1 MATVQARIRT
11 ADGTESVFPVVVP
24 ALEAVRDFALD
35 LHRASAPWEGDA
47 FGWHAEYV
55 PQRDEPPI
63 QSRLHFTP
71 AEFCIGESGVWFF
84 SLLWENGPDA
94 APVEFVDESGLVR
107 PNAIPQ

>member
-24 ALEAVRDFALD
+24 DLEAVRDFALD
-35 LHRASAPWEGDA
+35 LHRASAAWEGDA

-63 QSRLHFTP
+63 QSRLQFSP
-71 AEFCIGESGVWFF
+71 AEFCIGESSVWFF